1 MTGSLQI
8 KNDTYYMVLN
18 YKENG
23 KNKQKW
29 KTTKLKT
36 KGNKKKALEM
46 LNKTIAEYEEKNN
59 PKGEDPGD
67 ILFVDYMEQWL
78 ERKRNKVEETSWN
91 IYFSYVKN
99 HLIPYFKPLNLS
111 IKNVKPKDIINY
123 YEYKFS
129 TGLAYKT
136 LQLVCTILKNMLS
149 QALLEEIIDK
159 DPSFKIQ
166 LPKKSEN

>member
-59 PKGEDPGD
+59 PKGENPDD
-67 ILFVDYMEQWL
+67 ILFVDYIEQWL
-78 ERKRNKVEETSWN
+78 ERKKNKVEETTWN
-91 IYFSYVKN
+91 MYFYHVKN
-99 HLIPYFKPLNLS
+99 HLIPYFKPMDLA
-111 IKNVKPKDIINY
+111 IKDLKPKDIVNY
-123 YEYKFS
+123 YEHEFLR
-129 TGLAYKT
+129 GMAYSS
-136 LQLVCTILKNMLS
+136 LQLTCVILKNILS